1 MISLL
6 IADDEGFVRNGLI
19 KNLNWQSLGVDLVEQ
34 AADGAAAYEKASEL
48 KPDILLTD
56 VRMPK
61 MDGIELATKL
71 REVLPGCKI
80 IFMSGYSDKEYLKSA
95 LHLKAVSYIEKPI
108 NLKEISQVISEAVS
122 MCSLEKE
129 KQALDLKR
137 DLTIKESLD
146 ILKFNFPM
154 EIIQKNTDISQVE
167 KWLSVSGIQVTPRTR
182 FAVLIF
188 SFGVRDWN
196 SLSVKGFGK
205 PYLQDLIHDFFL
217 ENRLNAFSGFKDTN
231 TMLLF
236 ILEDAGLLSE
246 YILNGL
252 SVQIINKLKDKY
264 PVFIGIGSVAET
276 LEKISLSYQTAVIAS
291 QQLFFAGYGK
301 FSKSEVDPSL
311 TFEIN
316 DSILKEFKNLL
327 VSRDNDGALAFL
339 KDLSRSI
346 RTHANALIPN
356 IKSLYFKILLS
367 LLNHAARQKIVFS
380 VASSESILWETLSE
394 FTTMDEVETF
404 VLNFTAAYFSEVAML
419 EGVSRCISDIYEIIE
434 NNYGNPE
441 LSIKFISDKLYIS
454 HSHLC
459 VLFKKETGKT
469 LNQYIT
475 EFRMEKA
482 RELLEDSTV
491 KLYYVA
497 ARVGYSD
504 QNYFTKIFKK
514 HTNMTPSEY
523 REMRI

>member
-19 KNLNWQSLGVDLVEQ
+19 RNLDWQSLGVDLVEQ
-34 AADGAAAYEKASEL
+34 AVDGAAAYEKASEL

-56 VRMPK
+56 VRMPR

-71 REVLPGCKI
+71 REALPNCKV

-108 NLKEISQVISEAVS
+108 NLKEISKVISEAVS
-122 MCSLEKE
+122 MCSEEKE
-129 KQALDLKR
+129 KQVLDLKK
-137 DLTIKESLD
+137 DLTLKESLD
-146 ILKFNFPM
+146 MLKVNFPI
-154 EIIQKNTDISQVE
+154 EIIQTHTDNALME
-167 KWLSVSGIQVTPRTR
+167 KWLNISNIQVTPSTR
-182 FAVLIF
+182 FAALILNL
-188 SFGVRDWN
+188 GVRDWD
-196 SLSVKGFGK
+196 SLSPKGIGK
-205 PYLQDLIHDFFL
+205 TSLQEQIHSLFL
-217 ENRLNAFSGFKDTN
+217 TGGITTFSSFKDAN
-231 TMLLF
+231 TM
-236 ILEDAGLLSE
+236 ILIVIDHIKHLNDNILSD
-246 YILNGL
+246 L
-252 SVQIINKLKDKY
+252 SAQIISGLKDKC
-264 PVFIGIGSVAET
+264 PVFIGIGTIVET
-276 LEKISLSYQTAVIAS
+276 LQKISVSYQSAVIAS
-291 QQLFFAGYGK
+291 QQLFFTGYGRY
-301 FSKSEVDPSL
+301 SRPEINPSL
-311 TFEIN
+311 TFELKESIIN
-316 DSILKEFKNLL
+316 DFKELL
-327 VSRDNDGALAFL
+327 VSRNNDKALEYL
-339 KDLSRSI
+339 KELTRSI
-346 RTHANALIPN
+346 RPNTNTLIPN
-356 IKSLYFKILLS
+356 IKSLYFKILLV

-380 VASSESILWETLSE
+380 ASSSESVLWETLSE
-394 FTTMDEVETF
+394 FTTLDEVESF
-404 VLNFTAAYFSEVAML
+404 VLNFVMAYFSEITML
-419 EGVSRCISDIYEIIE
+419 EGISRCISDIYEIIE
-434 NNYGNPE
+434 NNYSKPD
-441 LSIKFISDKLYIS
+441 LTIKFISEKLYIS

-475 EFRMEKA
+475 EFRIEKA

>member
-48 KPDILLTD
+48 RPDILLTD

-71 REVLPGCKI
+71 RDVLPYCKI

-108 NLKEISQVISEAVS
+108 NLNEISQVISEAVS
-122 MCSLEKE
+122 MCSQEKE
-129 KQALDLKR
+129 KLALDLKR
-137 DLTIKESLD
+137 DITIKESLD
-146 ILKFNFPM
+146 ILKFNFPL
-154 EIIQKNTDISQVE
+154 EVIQKNTDTSRVE
-167 KWLSVSGIQVTPRTR
+167 KWLNLSDIQVTPQTK
-182 FAVLIF
+182 FAVLLF

-196 SLSVKGFGK
+196 PISLKGFGK
-205 PYLQDLIHDFFL
+205 PHLQELIHDFFL
-217 ENRLNAFSGFKDTN
+217 ENRLKSFSGFKGSDI
-231 TMLLF
+231 LILF
-236 ILEDAGLLSE
+236 VLDDSGLLNE
-246 YILNGL
+246 TILNSL
-252 SVQIINKLKDKY
+252 SAQIINKLKDKY
-264 PVFIGIGSVAET
+264 PVFIGIGSVVET
-276 LEKISLSYQTAVIAS
+276 LQKISQSYQSAVIAA

-301 FSKSEVDPSL
+301 FSRSEVNTSL
-311 TFEIN
+311 TFEIKEE
-316 DSILKEFKNLL
+316 ILADFKNLL
-327 VSRDNDGALAFL
+327 VSRDNNKVLAFL
-339 KDLSRSI
+339 KDLSRSF
-346 RTHANALIPN
+346 RSHTNTLIPN
-356 IKSLYFKILLS
+356 IKSLYFKILLA

-380 VASSESILWETLSE
+380 AASSESILWETLSE
-394 FTTMDEVETF
+394 FTTIDEVETF
-404 VLNFTAAYFSEVAML
+404 VLNFTTAYFSEVAML

-475 EFRMEKA
+475 EFRIEKA
-482 RELLEDSTV
+482 RELLADSTV

-523 REMRI
+523 RELRI